1 MKSLLFWS
9 LLMLVVVCILYV
21 TQISVEGF
29 QAVTYPTPEIVIP
42 KTIPPREVLTAGD
55 FKGFASPSFTLLAP
69 PPGGIA
75 SVNTLPYRDP
85 ALEKAPYARIKN
97 VLETANGFV
106 KIEAP
111 KMREM
116 SDPTIQLPL
125 TTLKSDIRRLTDEV
139 AVLSRNPGIDS
150 TLTQKDVDDIQA
162 NLAFLQKKWRETAN
176 SVSGA
181 VEGFHTGHA
190 SLSQL
195 KDIQV
200 KIAAEMTRLSASGT
214 TDPVTNNRVNTL
226 RGIKSAVDN
235 IVTRVEDKTLN
246 EADIPIAESDIA
258 SFLPALS
265 SPGSAL
271 PQLLKDNNLPPS
283 LSSLF
288 PAYQAGDISGANLGQ
303 YLLKTYGDTFFKGL
317 SWDVRLN
324 YTGER
329 VKDIAQ
335 AKKEFAEKAAQ
346 ALQAQA
352 QVEAQAAEDKE
363 TTAGS
368 AYGKASVP
376 SRYESAPSINYR
388 GEFEAKTEDSKA
400 PATFDWKTRSKEIC
414 LQIQKRGYEPGDFGC
429 LPDDAEVGN
438 DFSYRGYAR
447 MVCTR
452 LGTLYDTGAPEACG
466 CPPPTWPGWR
476 P

>member
-1 MKSLLFWS
+1 
-9 LLMLVVVCILYV
+9 MLVVVSILYV
-21 TQISVEGF
+21 SQISVEGF
-29 QAVTYPTPEIVIP
+29 QALTYPTPEIVIP
-42 KTIPPREVLTAGD
+42 KTSPPREVLTAGN
-55 FKGFASPSFTLLAP
+55 FKGFAAPSFTLLAP

-85 ALEKAPYARIKN
+85 ALEKAPFARIKN

-106 KIEAP
+106 KVEAP

-125 TTLKSDIRRLTDEV
+125 TTLRSDIRRLSDEV

-150 TLTQKDVDDIQA
+150 SLTQKDVDDIEA
-162 NLAFLQKKWRETAN
+162 NLAFLQKKWRASAN

-181 VEGFHTGHA
+181 VEGFQTEQRKA

-195 KDIQV
+195 KDLQMR
-200 KIAAEMTRLSASGT
+200 IATEMTRLSSSGT
-214 TDPVTNNRVNTL
+214 TDPVVSNRINTL
-226 RGIKSAVDN
+226 RSIKSAVDS
-235 IVTRVEDKTLN
+235 IVTRVENRTLK
-246 EADIPIAESDIA
+246 EVDIPILENDYA

-271 PQLLKDNNLPPS
+271 PQLLKDNNLSPS
-283 LSSLF
+283 LANLF

-303 YLLKTYGDTFFKGL
+303 YLLQTYGDTFFKGL
-317 SWDVRLN
+317 SWDMRLN

-335 AKKEFAEKAAQ
+335 AKRDFAISAAQ
-346 ALQAQA
+346 ALKAQA
-352 QVEAQAAEDKE
+352 DAKMYGQED
-363 TTAGS
+363 TTSSYGS
-368 AYGKASVP
+368 AEGKPTVP
-376 SRYESAPSINYR
+376 SQHEEAPSVDYR
-388 GEFEAKTEDSKA
+388 GEFSAKTESGTANLVPGA
-400 PATFDWKTRSKEIC
+400 PGTLDWKTRSKEIC
-414 LQIQKRGYEPGDFGC
+414 EAIRKRGYEPGDFGC
-429 LPDDAEVGN
+429 LADDAEVGK
-438 DFSYRGYAR
+438 DFSWRGYAR
-447 MVCTR
+447 MVCAR
-452 LGTLYDTGAPEACG
+452 LGTIYDTGAPEACG

>member
-1 MKSLLFWS
+1 
-9 LLMLVVVCILYV
+9 MLVVVSILYV
-21 TQISVEGF
+21 SQISVEGF

-42 KTIPPREVLTAGD
+42 KTSPPREVLTAGD
-55 FKGFASPSFTLLAP
+55 FKGFAAPSFTLLAP

-85 ALEKAPYARIKN
+85 ALEKAPFARIKN
-97 VLETANGFV
+97 ILETANGFT

-116 SDPTIQLPL
+116 SDPAIQLPL
-125 TTLKSDIRRLTDEV
+125 TTLRSDIRRLTDEV

-150 TLTQKDVDDIQA
+150 TLTQKDVDDIEA
-162 NLAFLQKKWRETAN
+162 NLAFLQKKWRATAN

-181 VEGFHTGHA
+181 VEGFQTEPRKA

-195 KDIQV
+195 KDLQMR
-200 KIAAEMTRLSASGT
+200 IATEMTRLASSGT
-214 TDPVTNNRVNTL
+214 TDPVVNNRINTL
-226 RGIKSAVDN
+226 RSIKSAVDS
-235 IVTRVEDKTLN
+235 IVTRVENKTLQ
-246 EADIPIAESDIA
+246 EADIPILEADYA
-258 SFLPALS
+258 TFLPALI
-265 SPGSAL
+265 SPNSTL
-271 PQLLKDNNLPPS
+271 PQLLRENNLPPS

-303 YLLKTYGDTFFKGL
+303 YLLQTYGDTFFKGL

-335 AKKEFAEKAAQ
+335 AKKEFAISAAQ
-346 ALQAQA
+346 ALKAQA
-352 QVEAQAAEDKE
+352 DAQMYGEGAGGTE
-363 TTAGS
+363 TTYGS
-368 AYGKASVP
+368 AEGRPTVP
-376 SRYESAPSINYR
+376 SQYEEAPTVDYR
-388 GEFEAKTEDSKA
+388 GEFSVKTKA
-400 PATFDWKTRSKEIC
+400 GAPGTLDWKTRSKEIC
-414 LQIQKRGYEPGDFGC
+414 EAIRKRGYEPGDFGC
-429 LPDDAEVGN
+429 LADDAEVGK
-438 DFSYRGYAR
+438 DFSWRGYAR
-447 MVCTR
+447 MVCSR
-452 LGTLYDTGAPEACG
+452 LGTIYDTGAPEACG